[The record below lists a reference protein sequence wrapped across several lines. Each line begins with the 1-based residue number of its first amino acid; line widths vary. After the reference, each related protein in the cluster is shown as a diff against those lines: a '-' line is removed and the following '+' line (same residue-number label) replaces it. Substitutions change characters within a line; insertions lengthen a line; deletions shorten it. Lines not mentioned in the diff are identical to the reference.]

1 MKIAVGSDHA
11 GFAAKEITLQILKT
25 LGHEAE
31 DFGAPG
37 CDGVDYPDYAALV
50 CQAVISGKAA
60 RGILLCGSGVGMCI
74 AANKY
79 KGIRASIAHDIYSA
93 AQGVQHNDMNILCIG
108 GKVVDHAALPRIIEA
123 FVNARFLK
131 EEERFARRLGK
142 LLAIEAANFK

>member
-1 MKIAVGSDHA
+1 MKIAIGSDHA
-11 GFAAKEITLQILKT
+11 GLRAKEIALETLKT
-25 LGHEAE
+25 LGHGIV
-31 DFGAPG
+31 DFGTSS
-37 CDGVDYPDYAALV
+37 CDSVDYPDYAALV
-50 CQAVISGKAA
+50 CEAVVSGRAA

-123 FVNARFLK
+123 FINARFLK
-131 EEERFARRLGK
+131 DEERFARRVEK

>member
-11 GFAAKEITLQILKT
+11 GFAAKEITLKTLKT
-25 LGHEAE
+25 LGHEAA
-31 DFGAPG
+31 DFGTSG
-37 CDGVDYPDYAALV
+37 CDSVDYPDYAAAV
-50 CQAVISGKAA
+50 CNAVASGAA
-60 RGILLCGSGVGMCI
+60 ERGILLCGSGVGMCI

-93 AQGVQHNDMNILCIG
+93 AQGVQHNDMNVLCIG

-123 FVNARFLK
+123 FINARFLK
-131 EEERFARRLGK
+131 DEERFARRVQK